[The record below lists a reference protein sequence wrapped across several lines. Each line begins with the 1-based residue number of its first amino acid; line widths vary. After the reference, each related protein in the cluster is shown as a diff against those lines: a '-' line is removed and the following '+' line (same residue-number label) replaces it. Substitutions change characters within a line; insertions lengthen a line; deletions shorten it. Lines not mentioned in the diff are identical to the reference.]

1 MKSMKYFYKMWKGI
15 NELSESLLLGILF
28 FILLNLTLQNYEV
41 VGDSMVPNYN
51 QGDRL
56 LLLKF
61 SYLKNPNSDEYIKP
75 FNPKRGDV
83 VVFNYPNN
91 PERKFIKRVIGIPGD
106 TIEISKGKIYL
117 DDSRIN
123 ESYLDNDKY
132 KDLSDFGPVTIST
145 GHVFVLGDNRW
156 VSNDSRNWGEL
167 SYDYII
173 GEPMIK
179 YWPLN

>member
-61 SYLKNPNSDEYIKP
+61 SYLKTPNSDEYIKP

-91 PERKFIKRVIGIPGD
+91 PERKFIKRVIGISGD

>member
-1 MKSMKYFYKMWKGI
+1 M
-15 NELSESLLLGILF
+15 F

-61 SYLKNPNSDEYIKP
+61 SYLKNLNSDEYIKP

-91 PERKFIKRVIGIPGD
+91 PERKFIKRVIGISGD

-117 DDSRIN
+117 DGSRIN

>member
-1 MKSMKYFYKMWKGI
+1 MKYFYKLWKII

-28 FILLNLTLQNYEV
+28 FILLTLTLQNYEV
-41 VGDSMVPNYN
+41 VGDSMVPNYD

-61 SYLKNPNSDEYIKP
+61 SYLKNPTSDDYIKP

-83 VVFNYPNN
+83 VVFKYPNN
-91 PERKFIKRVIGIPGD
+91 PDRKFIKRIIGISGD
-106 TIEISKGKIYL
+106 TVKISKGKVYL
-117 DDSRIN
+117 DDNQIK
-123 ESYLDNDKY
+123 EAYLDNDKY
-132 KDLSDFGPVTIST
+132 KDLSDFGPFTISR

-167 SYDYII
+167 SFDYII

>member
-91 PERKFIKRVIGIPGD
+91 PERKFIKRVIGISGD
-106 TIEISKGKIYL
+106 TIEISNSGKIRSKL
-117 DDSRIN
+117 NKTFPILEASKITCVT
-123 ESYLDNDKY
+123 LLVAKICKVLCKDNGSIDVK
-132 KDLSDFGPVTIST
+132 FVTVT
-145 GHVFVLGDNRW
+145 
-156 VSNDSRNWGEL
+156 
-167 SYDYII
+167 
-173 GEPMIK
+173 
-179 YWPLN
+179 PLEDIA

>member
-61 SYLKNPNSDEYIKP
+61 SYLKTPNSDEYIKP

-91 PERKFIKRVIGIPGD
+91 PERKFIKRVIGISGD

-117 DDSRIN
+117 DDSQIN

-132 KDLSDFGPVTIST
+132 KDLSDFGPVTISK

>member
-1 MKSMKYFYKMWKGI
+1 MWKGI

-61 SYLKNPNSDEYIKP
+61 SYLKTPNSDEYIKP

-91 PERKFIKRVIGIPGD
+91 PERKFIKRVIGISGD

-132 KDLSDFGPVTIST
+132 KDLSDFGPVTISK

>member
-61 SYLKNPNSDEYIKP
+61 SYLKTPNSDEYIKP

-91 PERKFIKRVIGIPGD
+91 PERKFIKRVIGISGD

-132 KDLSDFGPVTIST
+132 KDLSDFGPVTISK

>member
-1 MKSMKYFYKMWKGI
+1 MWKGI

-61 SYLKNPNSDEYIKP
+61 SYLKTPNSDEYIKP

-91 PERKFIKRVIGIPGD
+91 PERKFIKRVIGISGD

-117 DDSRIN
+117 DDSQIN

-132 KDLSDFGPVTIST
+132 KDLSDFGPVTISK

>member
-61 SYLKNPNSDEYIKP
+61 SYLKLSRLI
-75 FNPKRGDV
+75 F
-83 VVFNYPNN
+83 FHFL
-91 PERKFIKRVIGIPGD
+91 RKFK
-106 TIEISKGKIYL
+106 
-117 DDSRIN
+117 N
-123 ESYLDNDKY
+123 EC
-132 KDLSDFGPVTIST
+132 
-145 GHVFVLGDNRW
+145 
-156 VSNDSRNWGEL
+156 
-167 SYDYII
+167 
-173 GEPMIK
+173 
-179 YWPLN
+179 

>member
-1 MKSMKYFYKMWKGI
+1 MKYFYKMWKGI

-61 SYLKNPNSDEYIKP
+61 SYLKNLNSDEYIKP

-91 PERKFIKRVIGIPGD
+91 PERKFIKRVIGISGD

-117 DDSRIN
+117 DGSRIN